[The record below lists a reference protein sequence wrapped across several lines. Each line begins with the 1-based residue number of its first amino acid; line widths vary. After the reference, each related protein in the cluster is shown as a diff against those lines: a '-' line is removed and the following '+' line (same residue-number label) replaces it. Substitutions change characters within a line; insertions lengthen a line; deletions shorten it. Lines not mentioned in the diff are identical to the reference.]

1 MDIERKS
8 KLGKNISFLYRK
20 SQVYINKEL
29 NDYNIVSSEY
39 MYILALP
46 LEEKVSLTYLS
57 NELAVDPA
65 LTTKVV
71 NKLVTKGFIKKEK
84 DKNDKRAFKVS
95 LTDLGKN
102 IKPKLHDVVNEWTKI
117 MTKNISE
124 EHMFLL
130 SQILEDIRKNVEKNY
145 K

>member
-20 SQVYINKEL
+20 SQVYINEQLKE
-29 NDYNIVSSEY
+29 YNIVSSEY
-39 MYILALP
+39 MYIMATP

-71 NKLVTKGFIKKEK
+71 NKLVEKGFMLKER
-84 DKNDKRAFKVS
+84 DEQDKRAFKVS
-95 LTDLGKN
+95 LTESGRD
-102 IKPKLHDVVNEWTKI
+102 IKPKLHEVVNEWTKI
-117 MTKNISE
+117 MTKNISD
-124 EHMFLL
+124 EHIFLL
-130 SQILEDIRKNVEKNY
+130 SQILGEMRENIENKN
-145 K
+145 